1 MALPPELHAALRNL
15 REIRSE
21 KPVGVYD
28 PESYAA
34 WRDRIADA
42 LESLSTLLL
51 YDEDRR
57 KAAAESI
64 AARNEAANI
73 RAELSGPT

>member
-1 MALPPELHAALRNL
+1 MSLPPELRAALQNL
-15 REIRSE
+15 RRIRSE
-21 KPVGVYD
+21 RPVGDCD
-28 PESYAA
+28 PESYAV

-42 LESLSTLLL
+42 LESLSAVLL

-57 KAAAESI
+57 KAVAESV

-73 RAELSGPT
+73 RAKLNKPT